1 MSTQISGQITQ
12 VYTKIKGNIGK
23 VIVGK
28 SETLDMLL
36 VSLLCG
42 GHVLLED
49 VPGTGKTVLIKSLAA
64 SVSCQY
70 KRIQFTPDLLPSD
83 ITGVNFFNVKKSE
96 FEFVPGPIFANIVL
110 ADEINRATP
119 KTQSGLLE
127 CMEEIQATIDGKTYK
142 LAQPFMV
149 VATQN
154 PVENMGTFPLPE
166 AQLDRF
172 LMKGRMEYPTHEEGV
187 AILDRFDRESPLDT
201 LSPVVTAE
209 ELVEA
214 IRELPQVY
222 INRDMMGYITSIVEK
237 TRSYPKVLLGVSP
250 RGALALMKAAKGYA
264 AISGRNYVTPDDVKR
279 AAHPVLDHRLLLENA
294 ARIKKNAAY
303 EVIEDVLGM
312 VTEPRAS
319 LKIAEPGNVHE
330 SAFADWGSARKAGTR
345 CADVYRHACP
355 HRRVAVVYALSCPFG
370 AFPSVPDT
378 SARVWQYA
386 QPAAVSYR
394 LRALFLGGGGIRGR

>member
-12 VYTKIKGNIGK
+12 VYTKIKDNIGK

-28 SETLDMLL
+28 SETVDMLL

-222 INRDMMGYITSIVEK
+222 INRDISRSSLLQFARNSSIS
-237 TRSYPKVLLGVSP
+237 TL
-250 RGALALMKAAKGYA
+250 
-264 AISGRNYVTPDDVKR
+264 
-279 AAHPVLDHRLLLENA
+279 
-294 ARIKKNAAY
+294 
-303 EVIEDVLGM
+303 
-312 VTEPRAS
+312 
-319 LKIAEPGNVHE
+319 
-330 SAFADWGSARKAGTR
+330 
-345 CADVYRHACP
+345 
-355 HRRVAVVYALSCPFG
+355 
-370 AFPSVPDT
+370 
-378 SARVWQYA
+378 
-386 QPAAVSYR
+386 
-394 LRALFLGGGGIRGR
+394 